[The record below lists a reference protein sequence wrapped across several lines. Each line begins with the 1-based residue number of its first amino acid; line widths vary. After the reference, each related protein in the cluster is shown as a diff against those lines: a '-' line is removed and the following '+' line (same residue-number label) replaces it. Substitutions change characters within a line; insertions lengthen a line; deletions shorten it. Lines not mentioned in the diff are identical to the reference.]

1 MLDVLVFDVDLK
13 RVPVLIVLAAVRTSY
28 CLLCTRVYVL
38 HVANKVLCRDIF
50 ITSLTVDLTCNL
62 IKAHSWSRT
71 IDIVN
76 HSQVLLTGGVVFEN
90 LLAHWTFDLIVRSMH
105 ISCVPWVVLCINVLI
120 AVSTENC
127 PCKKLRVTMHSNKK
141 SNSSRRGST
150 FIEISSYH
158 WLAIWYKL
166 CRTRMCFL
174 QEASFLNTFWQTWH
188 WTSVLLWT
196 SRMCLRKFTTILS
209 HISHQLFLPKMTN
222 RIEQS
227 NRNASLTKPLI
238 CRQRHKALPPVC
250 VEGGLVTKCALTR
263 RALQVLGL
271 CVDFAQV
278 TLHAPRVQ
286 EFEADIALNLPFPT
300 GACEPT

>member
-1 MLDVLVFDVDLK
+1 
-13 RVPVLIVLAAVRTSY
+13 
-28 CLLCTRVYVL
+28 
-38 HVANKVLCRDIF
+38 
-50 ITSLTVDLTCNL
+50 
-62 IKAHSWSRT
+62 
-71 IDIVN
+71 
-76 HSQVLLTGGVVFEN
+76 
-90 LLAHWTFDLIVRSMH
+90 
-105 ISCVPWVVLCINVLI
+105 
-120 AVSTENC
+120 
-127 PCKKLRVTMHSNKK
+127 
-141 SNSSRRGST
+141 
-150 FIEISSYH
+150 
-158 WLAIWYKL
+158 
-166 CRTRMCFL
+166 
-174 QEASFLNTFWQTWH
+174 
-188 WTSVLLWT
+188 
-196 SRMCLRKFTTILS
+196 
-209 HISHQLFLPKMTN
+209 MTN